1 MTKYLSLLLFI
12 GLVWGQNP
20 CDDPKYIALK
30 EKGVDNM
37 NDEEFDYFINILPNC
52 KSDKEKVIEKKKKLH
67 EIKRY
72 NEWKEKWPSIEES
85 FTLPDGTF
93 DMESYNR
100 WLAKQHGI
108 KLNQKP
114 KSVVQREPN
123 DPCSDKRY
131 NEIKHKSFDQ
141 MSEREYNYFIL
152 MEKQCSEQ
160 NTKSIQSHNQ
170 SSYRKKYQSENQT
183 NSLWYD
189 AGKELLNIIDD
200 HQNDTYDI
208 FNPNSYNSTPLCQY
222 DDSRLKSTFETKI
235 EGGNLRKFRKYQC
248 SNIVETHY
256 FWIRE

>member
-1 MTKYLSLLLFI
+1 M
-12 GLVWGQNP
+12 
-20 CDDPKYIALK
+20 
-30 EKGVDNM
+30 
-37 NDEEFDYFINILPNC
+37 
-52 KSDKEKVIEKKKKLH
+52 
-67 EIKRY
+67 
-72 NEWKEKWPSIEES
+72 
-85 FTLPDGTF
+85 
-93 DMESYNR
+93 
-100 WLAKQHGI
+100 
-108 KLNQKP
+108 
-114 KSVVQREPN
+114 QREPN

-208 FNPNSYNSTPLCQY
+208 FNPNSVNSAPLCQY